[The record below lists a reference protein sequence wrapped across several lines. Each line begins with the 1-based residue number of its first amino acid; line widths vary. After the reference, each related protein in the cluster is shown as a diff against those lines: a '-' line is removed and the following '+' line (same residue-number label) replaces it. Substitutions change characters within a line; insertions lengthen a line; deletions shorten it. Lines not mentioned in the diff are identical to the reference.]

1 MFTAR
6 THLGA
11 PEKCV
16 VSLGNCAFFFAVNV
30 RLCASVC
37 ASAMLG
43 TVTTTAMVWATVTT
57 TVTVFNFI

>member
-43 TVTTTAMVWATVTT
+43 TVTTVTTVGMVATTAMV
-57 TVTVFNFI
+57 